1 MRLPKSFQAS
11 YDHAIVLV
19 RKLTTCTTLYK
30 QTEWSRDAL
39 SVRKWQFYVKHD
51 FENRCKINIFT
62 SKLVENGFEDLPK
75 RKNRHLRTLVAI
87 EID

>member
-39 SVRKWQFYVKHD
+39 SVREWQFYAKHD
-51 FENRCKINIFT
+51 FENFHKITIFT
-62 SKLVENGFEDLPK
+62 SKLVENCFEDLPK
-75 RKNRHLRTLVAI
+75 RKNRHFRTLVAI